1 MDIMK
6 HDTTE
11 KTREVR
17 DHKNRDKV
25 EEAKERKRA
34 RTKINNQAQIK
45 ILDDR
50 LGVGIGAVKERG
62 RLTKSHY

>member
-1 MDIMK
+1 MK

-17 DHKNRDKV
+17 DHKNRDKSA
-25 EEAKERKRA
+25 EAEERKTEA
-34 RTKINNQAQIK
+34 RKINNQARIK

-50 LGVGIGAVKERG
+50 LGVGIGAAKERQ
-62 RLTKSHY
+62 RLMQ